1 MTTGKTIAL
10 TRRTFV
16 GKVMSLLSVLFLGG
30 CISLYNTCHID
41 WKSFA
46 YVFDYLPRRSLG
58 LERKSYLFLLLSAQC
73 LGCLGA
79 QYMIVELNCNSNRKS
94 RSSEPLTEN
103 LDEIVPGA
111 LYSLKLPYPSH
122 LFFTTLWRSWPA
134 HYSPGTPYTL
144 IPPPVLLSMALP
156 LPSKPIPF
164 VYLEVVEAASV
175 SFLVLDS
182 KVSLSK

>member
-1 MTTGKTIAL
+1 
-10 TRRTFV
+10 
-16 GKVMSLLSVLFLGG
+16 MSLLSVPFLGG

-46 YVFDYLPRRSLG
+46 YVFDYLPRRSLS
-58 LERKSYLFLLLSAQC
+58 LESMSYLFLLLSAQC
-73 LGCLGA
+73 LWCLGA
-79 QYMIVELNCNSNRKS
+79 QYMIVELNCNNNCKS
-94 RSSEPLTEN
+94 RSSEPLIEN

-144 IPPPVLLSMALP
+144 IPPTVLLSMVLP

-164 VYLEVVEAASV
+164 VYLEVVEVASV